1 MTKVWLRSFFPG
13 GLQMINISMSV
24 LQHGDPGRGN
34 RGENQSKNI
43 EENTWFSYRGHPGL
57 SENIGG

>member
-1 MTKVWLRSFFPG
+1 MCSRDA
-13 GLQMINISMSV
+13 M
-24 LQHGDPGRGN
+24 HGDPGRGN
-34 RGENQSKNI
+34 RGGNQSKNI

>member
-1 MTKVWLRSFFPG
+1 MVSGAEYCGTK
-13 GLQMINISMSV
+13 
-24 LQHGDPGRGN
+24 HGDPGRGN